1 MSIGNHTRLVRLAT
15 AFSSEKSEDDG
26 VDVTFELPEN
36 ITEATDEDLEA
47 LNQKA
52 LDIAEN
58 LYDPDAEIGSD
69 EVALLQQL
77 AEASELIRAEMAQ
90 REEVRAQNRAEAEQA
105 VSRIVSKGEDESTD
119 EPAADSDDEVVEETE
134 VANEPE
140 LEPVAASSKP
150 ISISLSKVNR
160 RRPAEPTPD
169 ADPAPKRLTLVAA
182 ADLPGIPSGSDM
194 TVEQAAQAFLDRSRS
209 INVNSLRAS
218 AKAGKRTVQSFSI
231 GSVQKYFPKE
241 LQVTRE
247 SDADE
252 VLRYAVDESRLPGG
266 SLVASGA
273 GWCAPSEVIY
283 ELAEEAETTDG
294 LFSLPEVQ
302 VPRGGLKHT
311 LGPDFQSIFT
321 EDDLSWSF
329 TEDEVEAGDYDGYG
343 GGSKPMF
350 FVECPEFT
358 EDRLNVAGVGIR
370 AGLLQERAYPET
382 IQRLVRG
389 ALVAHEFK
397 MARRKLDEIKAGSTA
412 VNMPANPM
420 GATAPTLDA
429 IELQVEDYRQRHRIG
444 RTRSL
449 EAVFPMWVRGA
460 MRSDL
465 ARRLGVDMLSVSNE
479 MINGWFTQRGV
490 NAQFVYE
497 LDDLTGAANA
507 RTAWPE
513 QFEFLLYLSGTW
525 IAGTQAVITLESVYD
540 SALVEQNI
548 YTQLFTEEGWLVA
561 KRFHDSRLVTVNIC
575 TDGMT
580 RAGFEAVST
589 DCAGAST
596 KEESAG

>member
-36 ITEATDEDLEA
+36 ISEVSDEDLEA

-77 AEASELIRAEMAQ
+77 AEASEIIRAEVAQ
-90 REEVRAQNRAEAEQA
+90 REEVRAQNRAEAEEA
-105 VSRIVSKGEDESTD
+105 VSRIVSKGEDESADD
-119 EPAADSDDEVVEETE
+119 EPEAETDDEVVEETE

-160 RRPAEPTPD
+160 RRPVESTPEPEPE
-169 ADPAPKRLTLVAA
+169 PKRLTLVAA
-182 ADLPGIPSGSDM
+182 ADLPGVPSGSDM

-231 GSVQKYFPKE
+231 GSVQKHFPKE

-252 VLRYAVDESRLPGG
+252 VLRHAVDESRLPGG

-273 GWCAPSEVIY
+273 GWCSPSEVMY

-321 EDDLSWSF
+321 EDSISWNY

-358 EDRLNVAGVGIR
+358 EDRLDVAGVGIR

-397 MARRKLDEIKAGSTA
+397 MARRKLDRIKSGSTA
-412 VNMPANPM
+412 VTMPANPM

-507 RTAWPE
+507 RTSWPDS
-513 QFEFLLYLSGTW
+513 FDFLLYLSGTW
-525 IAGTQAVITLESVYD
+525 ISGTQAVITLESVYD

-580 RAGFEAVST
+580 RAGFEGVTTTCEGAV
-589 DCAGAST
+589 T
-596 KEESAG
+596 KEA